1 MTTLTDGC
9 GVVRVGLMLRLAT
22 LPLLLQILAVE
33 PFVTRYP
40 ALGRETERTA
50 ARLRSQ
56 FRPAVAGIEPDSD
69 RLADRVGVSPRDPET
84 ADAVLDHLSCDPDRC
99 RDHRTRHRHRLDDRE
114 TERLCQCGVDEE
126 IAGRKHFRYVPAR
139 SQHSNARCEPQPPDK
154 SRQSRRIADTEHDE
168 MDVAP

>member
-1 MTTLTDGC
+1 MTTLTDGW
-9 GVVRVGLMLRLAT
+9 GVARVRLMLRLAT
-22 LPLLLQILAVE
+22 LLLVLQILAVE

-40 ALGRETERTA
+40 SLGRVTDRTA

-56 FRPAVAGIEPDSD
+56 FSPPVTGVKRHSD
-69 RLADRVGVSPRDPET
+69 RLADRAGVSPRYPET
-84 ADAVLDHLSCDPDRC
+84 TDAVLDHLSCDPDRR

-139 SQHSNARCEPQPPDK
+139 SQ
-154 SRQSRRIADTEHDE
+154 
-168 MDVAP
+168 